1 MRHELDK
8 LGFEYRPIVAGNFA
22 DQKMLDHMDVEPF
35 GSLPNASWIQQHGL
49 FIGNHHYDV
58 SDRLAPLAGLGKGG

>member
-1 MRHELDK
+1 
-8 LGFEYRPIVAGNFA
+8 
-22 DQKMLDHMDVEPF
+22 
-35 GSLPNASWIQQHGL
+35 LPNASWIQQHGL